1 MIEKHTCS
9 HCNSALG
16 IIGRKSSCV
25 EPGGLQNN
33 TCDVKLKQGNS
44 SSSVNLN
51 YASHLSPVWNLGFID
66 ISISSRERPLVSTI
80 KL

>member
-16 IIGRKSSCV
+16 IIGGKSSCV
-25 EPGGLQNN
+25 EPGGLH
-33 TCDVKLKQGNS
+33 TFDVKLKQGNS

-51 YASHLSPVWNLGFID
+51 HASHLSPIWNLGFID